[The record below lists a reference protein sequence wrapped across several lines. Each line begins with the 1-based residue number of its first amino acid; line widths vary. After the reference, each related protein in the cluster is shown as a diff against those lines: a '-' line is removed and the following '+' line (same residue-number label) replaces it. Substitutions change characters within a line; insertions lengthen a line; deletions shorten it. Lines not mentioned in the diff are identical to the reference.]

1 VTSPWSPGAWLGA
14 LAGLEFAT
22 PWAFAAL
29 AALPLWWWRTRR
41 GAVPALLHARA
52 VTLLA
57 GAGAGRVVPRLLV
70 ALRALVI
77 VAMVVA
83 LARPRVGRGIE
94 DVTREGISIVVALDI
109 SSSMLAEDF
118 QPQNRLEV
126 AKEKLKQFVAGRP
139 NDRVGLVAFAGE
151 ALTQVPLAADQP
163 VLMAAADNLQAG
175 MLEDGTAI
183 GTAIATA
190 ANRLRDAPGAS
201 RVLILLT
208 DGENNRGA
216 IDPRTAAQAAAQ
228 LGVRIY
234 TVGVGTDGM
243 APVPVGRGLFGLR
256 YENRPVRID
265 EALLQDVAK
274 TTGGRY
280 FRARDGA
287 ALQRIYEQIDQ
298 LERSPVRARQYVQ
311 YEERWRWPLG
321 LALGLLAV
329 ELALLAWRGPVP

>member
-1 VTSPWSPGAWLGA
+1 MTSPWSPGAWLGA

-183 GTAIATA
+183 GTASATA

-274 TTGGRY
+274 TNGGRY

-321 LALGLLAV
+321 RAWGLRAV
-329 ELALLAWRGPVP
+329 ERALRAWRGPVP